1 MQDVREDLRC
11 TMSKDAETIKNESLR
26 INEDLKPVEISRNVG
41 KEKLQALLPK
51 DMQLDFQKKI
61 TISKDD
67 RQETDSGVL
76 LGKDN
81 TYNTLAGMFT
91 IELTAYLYYGLE
103 AHVFY

>member
-1 MQDVREDLRC
+1 M
-11 TMSKDAETIKNESLR
+11 
-26 INEDLKPVEISRNVG
+26 G

-81 TYNTLAGMFT
+81 TCNTLVGMCT

-103 AHVFY
+103 THVFY